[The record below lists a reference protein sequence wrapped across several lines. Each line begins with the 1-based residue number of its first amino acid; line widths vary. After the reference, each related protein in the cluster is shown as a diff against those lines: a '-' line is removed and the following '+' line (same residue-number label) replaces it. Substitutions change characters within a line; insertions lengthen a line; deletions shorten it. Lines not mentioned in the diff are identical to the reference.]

1 MIEALN
7 AMWPYVGTVLLI
19 VSVCVL
25 VDVIA
30 SLFED

>member
-19 VSVCVL
+19 TAVCVL

>member
-1 MIEALN
+1 MLQVIN
-7 AMWPYVGTVLLI
+7 AIWPYVGTVLLI
-19 VSVCVL
+19 TAVCVL